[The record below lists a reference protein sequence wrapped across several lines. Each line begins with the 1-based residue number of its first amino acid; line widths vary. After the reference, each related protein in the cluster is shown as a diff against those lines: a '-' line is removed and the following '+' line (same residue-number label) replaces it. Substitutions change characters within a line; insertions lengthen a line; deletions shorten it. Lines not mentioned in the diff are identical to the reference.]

1 MEDITSGSTQHRIHF
16 WVTNTIAFL
25 FALFYIYTCAFGL
38 ISSQLHRGIYLL
50 ATYLLCFL
58 IFPLKRGGEK
68 NQLTILDG
76 LFLFVTLVV
85 IVHWIIEYPS
95 YAYRIGDPEKTDV
108 LLGAIMILISIEIG
122 RRVTG
127 YILPVISVVFLMY
140 AYFGPHVPG
149 ILGHY
154 GFQLDRIA
162 EFIGVNMGGIYG
174 LVTNTYATFI
184 FPFIIFASFLEAA
197 GGGQAVEEISKSIA
211 GGSRGGPAKIAVI
224 SSGIIGSVTGSS
236 AANAVVTGSYTIPLM
251 IKTGYKRHT
260 AAAIEAAASTGG
272 QFMPPIMGA
281 SAFLI
286 AAFTETPYLEIIKIA
301 AIPSI
306 LYFFGVGMMVHFIAA
321 REGLKG
327 LPKGEIPNIKTA
339 ILKRGY
345 LLLPIVL
352 ILAILIAGY
361 SAQIGAAAAVV
372 FTVVLSWFRKETR
385 MGPQKIAA
393 ALAKGAIN
401 SLSVGATAGV
411 IGIIMGVVTM
421 TGMGIKFSSV
431 ILSMSGGFLPLTLIF
446 IAVAGYILGM
456 GVTITATYI
465 LLAVLAV
472 PALMDLGVPLI
483 AAHLAVF
490 WFCEI
495 GGVTPPVA
503 LVAFA
508 ASSIAK
514 CNPHTAGMHAV
525 RIASPLFIA
534 PFLFVYT
541 PILLNGSPAA
551 VIESVVSA
559 FIAFI
564 AYAGMIQGYWRA
576 KISYIAR
583 TSLGVAAFCL
593 FVPNLWIDMVGV
605 LIMALV
611 TIFTSHESSD
621 N

>member
-1 MEDITSGSTQHRIHF
+1 M
-16 WVTNTIAFL
+16 WVTNTIALL

-58 IFPLKRGGEK
+58 VFPLNRGGKK
-68 NQLTILDG
+68 NRLTLIDG
-76 LFLFVTLVV
+76 LFMLVTLLV
-85 IVHWIIEYPS
+85 IGYWIMEYPS
-95 YAYRIGDPEKTDV
+95 YAYRIGDPEKKDV
-108 LLGAIMILISIEIG
+108 ILGAIMIVISIEIG
-122 RRVTG
+122 RRVVG
-127 YILPVISVVFLMY
+127 YVLPVISVIFLLY

-162 EFIGVNMGGIYG
+162 EYIGVNMGGIYG
-174 LVTNTYATFI
+174 LVTNTYATYI
-184 FPFIIFASFLEAA
+184 LPFIIFASFLEVA
-197 GGGQAVEEISKSIA
+197 GGGQAVEEISKAIA

-224 SSGIIGSVTGSS
+224 ASGIIGSVTGSS

-286 AAFTETPYLEIIKIA
+286 AAFTETPYLEIVKIA

-306 LYFFGVGMMVHFIAA
+306 LYFFGVGMMVHFIAC

-327 LPKGEIPNIKTA
+327 LPKDELPDLKTA
-339 ILKRGY
+339 LFKHGY
-345 LLLPIVL
+345 MLLPIVL

-372 FTVVLSWFRKETR
+372 FTIALSWFRKETR
-385 MGPQKIAA
+385 MGPQKIAE
-393 ALAKGAIN
+393 ALVKGAIN

-421 TGMGIKFSSV
+421 TGLGIKFSSV
-431 ILSMSGGFLPLTLIF
+431 VLSMSGGFLPLTLLFTAI
-446 IAVAGYILGM
+446 AGYILGM

-465 LLAVLAV
+465 LLSVLAV
-472 PALMDLGVPLI
+472 PALMDLGVSLI
-483 AAHLAVF
+483 AAHLTVF

-514 CNPHTAGMHAV
+514 CNPHKAGMHAV
-525 RIASPLFIA
+525 RLASPLFIG

-551 VIESVVSA
+551 VVETVVSA
-559 FIAFI
+559 FIAFT
-564 AYAGMIQGYWRA
+564 AYAGMMQGYWRA
-576 KISYIAR
+576 KISFIAR
-583 TSLGVAAFCL
+583 TCLGVAAFCL
-593 FVPNLWIDMVGV
+593 FVPNLWSELLGLLLLVMVT
-605 LIMALV
+605 M
-611 TIFTSHESSD
+611 FTRKEPSS
-621 N
+621 NSLY

>member
-1 MEDITSGSTQHRIHF
+1 MP
-16 WVTNTIAFL
+16 
-25 FALFYIYTCAFGL
+25 
-38 ISSQLHRGIYLL
+38 IS
-50 ATYLLCFL
+50 
-58 IFPLKRGGEK
+58 
-68 NQLTILDG
+68 D
-76 LFLFVTLVV
+76 
-85 IVHWIIEYPS
+85 PS
-95 YAYRIGDPEKTDV
+95 
-108 LLGAIMILISIEIG
+108 
-122 RRVTG
+122 
-127 YILPVISVVFLMY
+127 
-140 AYFGPHVPG
+140 VPG

-154 GFQLDRIA
+154 GFQWDRIA
-162 EFIGVNMGGIYG
+162 EFVGVNMGGIYG

-184 FPFIIFASFLEAA
+184 LPFILFASFLEAA
-197 GGGQAVEEISKSIA
+197 GGGQAVEEISKAIA

-251 IKTGYKRHT
+251 IKTGYKPHT

-281 SAFLI
+281 AAFLI
-286 AAFTETPYLEIIKIA
+286 AAFTETPYLEIVKIA
-301 AIPSI
+301 AIPSL

-327 LPKGEIPNIKTA
+327 LPKDQLPNLKTA
-339 ILKRGY
+339 LLKHGY
-345 LLLPIVL
+345 MLSPIVL
-352 ILAILIAGY
+352 ILSILIAGY

-372 FTVVLSWFRKETR
+372 FTIALSWLRKETR
-385 MGPQKIAA
+385 MGPRKIGA
-393 ALAKGAIN
+393 ALVKGAIN

-421 TGMGIKFSSV
+421 TGLGIKFSSV
-431 ILSMSGGFLPLTLIF
+431 VLSMSGGFLPLTLLFTAI
-446 IAVAGYILGM
+446 AGYVLGM

-465 LLAVLAV
+465 LLSVLAV

-490 WFCEI
+490 YFCEI

-514 CNPHTAGMHAV
+514 CNPHKAGMHAV
-525 RIASPLFIA
+525 RLASPLFIA

-541 PILLNGSPAA
+541 PILLDGSTAA
-551 VIESVVSA
+551 VVETVVSS
-559 FIAFI
+559 FIAFT
-564 AYAGMIQGYWRA
+564 AYAGMMQGYWRA
-576 KISYIAR
+576 KISAVAR
-583 TSLGVAAFCL
+583 ASLGVAAFCL
-593 FVPNLWIDMVGV
+593 FVPNLWSDLAGLIILVMVT
-605 LIMALV
+605 M
-611 TIFTSHESSD
+611 FTQKEDIH